1 MCSSWCRDQLLN
13 LLVCCTSGRM
23 STEPCDSTRTA
34 VPCSR
39 GSVLGACQAH
49 PPSSR
54 FLDALCHSFHVY
66 SQDFFFYYYDF
77 QEFQDIPQ
85 GFLGRVVA
93 LLVTARLCGG
103 SETRRNASCCSVQ
116 LPLSDL
122 GIKVCTGLV
131 AWGALLIPILFTF
144 FSQVSWLEGQVQQS
158 LPGCIHLAPAVML
171 GRYLSAVP

>member
-1 MCSSWCRDQLLN
+1 MTAHGLPSPAAGDQCWVLVRHIPLPPGSWMLS
-13 LLVCCTSGRM
+13 VTV
-23 STEPCDSTRTA
+23 STFI
-34 VPCSR
+34 
-39 GSVLGACQAH
+39 H
-49 PPSSR
+49 KI
-54 FLDALCHSFHVY
+54 
-66 SQDFFFYYYDF
+66 FFYYYDF

-85 GFLGRVVA
+85 GFSGRVVA

-144 FSQVSWLEGQVQQS
+144 FSQVSWLEGQVKQS

-171 GRYLSAVP
+171 GRNLSAVP